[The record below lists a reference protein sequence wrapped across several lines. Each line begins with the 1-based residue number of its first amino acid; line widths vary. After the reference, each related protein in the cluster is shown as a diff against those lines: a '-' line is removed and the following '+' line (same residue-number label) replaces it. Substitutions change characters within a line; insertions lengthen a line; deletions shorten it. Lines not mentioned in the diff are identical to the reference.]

1 MTPTFREAKFEN
13 VSARAAEIGRSGP
26 ANAGRRRMPA
36 PRAGDI
42 QCDAGGAIRAFTA
55 STSALM
61 RARIAA
67 FEPTSASDDAMIR

>member
-13 VSARAAEIGRSGP
+13 VSARAGEIGRSGP

-42 QCDAGGAIRAFTA
+42 QCAIRAFTA
-55 STSALM
+55 STSAFM

>member
-1 MTPTFREAKFEN
+1 MTPTFRDAKFEN
-13 VSARAAEIGRSGP
+13 VSARAGEIGRSGP
-26 ANAGRRRMPA
+26 ANAGRKRMPA

-42 QCDAGGAIRAFTA
+42 QCDAAAIRAFTA

>member
-13 VSARAAEIGRSGP
+13 VSARAGEIGWSGP

-36 PRAGDI
+36 PRAGDS
-42 QCDAGGAIRAFTA
+42 QCDAAASRAFTA